1 MRKAPSPSSAER
13 APAERDRPVR
23 SDPGAGCDPLRQR
36 LLEAASRVFARD
48 GYEGTKIQDI
58 VREAGVSTGAVYG
71 RFRSKNDLLRE
82 AVIRSTAALRHGG
95 EGAVRFSDLIART
108 AALRKGDL
116 SDNEAVRLEAY
127 VTARREPEVAR
138 ALAEAH
144 TRWRQAVI
152 PIMQAAADDG
162 LLDHDNDPE
171 AVLFL
176 VRTLYLGVLVH
187 RGSGLPGPDPEAW
200 RTLLVRIGESLGP
213 NPAASGPRR
222 EPDTAE

>member
-1 MRKAPSPSSAER
+1 MRKAPASSASAASAE
-13 APAERDRPVR
+13 PERDRAGPNE
-23 SDPGAGCDPLRQR
+23 PGADPLRQR

-95 EGAVRFSDLIART
+95 EGAVRFADLIART
-108 AALRKGDL
+108 GALRKGGL

-144 TRWRQAVI
+144 ARWRQAVN
-152 PIMQAAADDG
+152 PILQSASADG

-176 VRTLYLGVLVH
+176 IRTLYLGVLLH

-213 NPAASGPRR
+213 RPETSGPRR